1 MTTQP
6 WQDEESDDTWQ
17 RLGAVVHGPAVLA
30 QAPGIAVGLRC
41 VFAYPDGL
49 SVWLVA
55 RADAALIPQDPPPRS
70 DAEAAVQSQWQ
81 ALWPGRPH
89 DPLVH
94 VTLNHGPQR
103 RLSWAERRDDST
115 VDGVRYVSGA
125 ARILG
130 LPAGGQLDFEVSW
143 GPALAPVFTRVQL
156 SHLQRLTDR
165 ALPLLDDP
173 RSSST

>member
-1 MTTQP
+1 MTTHP
-6 WQDEESDDTWQ
+6 WNVEESDDTWR

-30 QAPGIAVGLRC
+30 RAPGIAVGLRC
-41 VFAYPDGL
+41 VFAYPDSL
-49 SVWLVA
+49 SVWLLA
-55 RADAALIPQDPPPRS
+55 RADAALIPQDLPPRS
-70 DAEAAVQSQWQ
+70 DAEAAVQSQWE

-94 VTLNHGPQR
+94 VTLDHGPQR

-115 VDGVRYVSGA
+115 LDGVRYISSA
-125 ARILG
+125 SRILG

-143 GPALAPVFTRVQL
+143 GPALAPVSTRVQL

-165 ALPLLDDP
+165 ALLLLDDP
-173 RSSST
+173 RSSPT